1 MSLKFNKHIAMIL
14 CWSFIFVVSVI
25 LLAKVSKSSQV
36 ISSTIT
42 LEASVIGMTDHIL
55 AIRTKE
61 ENEINMFFK
70 TK

>member
-55 AIRTKE
+55 AIRTKKK
-61 ENEINMFFK
+61 MK
-70 TK
+70 

>member
-42 LEASVIGMTDHIL
+42 LEASVIGMTDHI
-55 AIRTKE
+55 
-61 ENEINMFFK
+61 
-70 TK
+70 

>member
-55 AIRTKE
+55 AIRRK
-61 ENEINMFFK
+61 K
-70 TK
+70 

>member
-55 AIRTKE
+55 AIRRK
-61 ENEINMFFK
+61 NEINMFLRQNK
-70 TK
+70 